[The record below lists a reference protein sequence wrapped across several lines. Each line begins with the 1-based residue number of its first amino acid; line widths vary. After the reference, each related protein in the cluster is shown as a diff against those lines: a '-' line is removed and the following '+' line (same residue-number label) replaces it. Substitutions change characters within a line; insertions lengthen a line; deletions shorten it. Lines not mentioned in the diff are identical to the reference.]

1 MGDKKKTLAAILG
14 PEKEEETSEVG
25 TPALHSIMSEFID
38 AVHAKDHIAAADAFK
53 AAHAEANANDES
65 DVIK

>member
-14 PEKEEETSEVG
+14 PEKKEETDLDG
-25 TPALHSIMSEFID
+25 APALHSIMSEFID
-38 AVHAKDHIAAADAFK
+38 AVHAKDHVAASDAFK